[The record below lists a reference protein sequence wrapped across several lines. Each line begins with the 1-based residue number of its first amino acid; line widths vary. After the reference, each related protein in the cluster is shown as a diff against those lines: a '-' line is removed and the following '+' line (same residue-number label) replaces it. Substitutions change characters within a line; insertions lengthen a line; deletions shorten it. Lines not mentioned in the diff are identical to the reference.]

1 MNKSKDHKINTL
13 LVVGLGSIGLKH
25 IKTAK
30 SLREEIEIVA
40 LTSRPFDF
48 KDNPLISY
56 YVDNLD
62 EALKFSPDAAI
73 ISNPASSHVEFATP
87 LALNSVPMLI
97 EKPISDSLAKV
108 DELKH
113 ALRSIDNF
121 VLVGY
126 NLRFLNSLK
135 LFRDLIH
142 SKEVGKVLSVRATVG
157 QDLRTWRKDRD
168 YREAVSS
175 KSSLGGGVLLELSH
189 EIDYLAW
196 IFGKIHSVA
205 GYFDK
210 VSDLE
215 IDVEDISHLL
225 IKFNNSFYSENL
237 IANLSLD
244 FLRKDITRCC
254 TAIGETGTLRWD
266 GINCTV
272 KIYKE
277 GEWHDLFE
285 EDEKVDSSYEN
296 ELRHFF
302 DCVENSSEPIADLDS
317 SVDVLRVI
325 EGIKLSSNKNN
336 FVEIFK

>member
-1 MNKSKDHKINTL
+1 MNNLKNNKIKAL
-13 LVVGLGSIGLKH
+13 LVVGLGSIGLRH
-25 IKTAK
+25 IKIAK
-30 SLREEIEIVA
+30 SLREEIEIIA
-40 LTSRPFDF
+40 LTSRPLDF
-48 KDNPLISY
+48 KDNPLIKYS
-56 YVDNLD
+56 VDNLD
-62 EALKFSPDAAI
+62 EALKLSPDAAI
-73 ISNPASSHVEFATP
+73 ISNPAPYHLEFATP

-108 DELKH
+108 VEFRH
-113 ALRSIDNF
+113 AVNSTDNF

-142 SKEVGKVLSVRATVG
+142 GKEVGKILSVRAEVG

-205 GYFDK
+205 GFFDR

-225 IKFNNSFYSENL
+225 IKFNDSFNSENL
-237 IANLSLD
+237 VANLSLD
-244 FLRKDITRCC
+244 FLRKDTTRCC
-254 TAIGETGTLRWD
+254 TAIGEAGTLSWD

-272 KIYKE
+272 KIFKE

-285 EDEKVDSSYEN
+285 EGERVDCSYEN
-296 ELRHFF
+296 QLLHFF
-302 DCVENSSEPIADLDS
+302 DCIENSRVPIADLDS
-317 SVDVLRVI
+317 SVDVLRLI
-325 EGIKLSSNKNN
+325 EGIKLSSSKNN
-336 FVEIFK
+336 FVEIVK